1 MNEKKAKELL
11 ELKRAIAQSTNAKQF
26 NAAATYA
33 LKWGKDNLSAGDI
46 NMQSIIKLITEQKQ
60 ILQKRKGK

>member
-11 ELKRAIAQSTNAKQF
+11 ELKRKIAQATTAKEF
-26 NAAATYA
+26 NTIATYA

>member
-11 ELKRAIAQSTNAKQF
+11 ELKRKIAQATNAKQF